1 MNRPATTE
9 KEKPPT
15 EARGRDQRSTRMWCD
30 ECLKMVPSRYAPS
43 PDAGPHWR
51 CSECGEVTT
60 HILSPME
67 RSGRCCAKSP
77 QGLTCGKP
85 AGHDGQHETR
95 HRGSVT
101 RWPTTTVKEG
111 SEEWTED
118 DATLDAM
125 RGLKSPATT
134 GERNG
139 REGGSDGDGLQKAA
153 RCVGHLTGKKTENLS

>member
-1 MNRPATTE
+1 MSSWCPQCGPNVEVDEDGCCAGCGATAMGPGADGAHKLKRTLEGLVGASTRPWYGCRGAANIITCPCGLKMGPSFDSEYLIRAWNRRPATTE

-67 RSGRCCAKSP
+67 RS
-77 QGLTCGKP
+77 
-85 AGHDGQHETR
+85 
-95 HRGSVT
+95 
-101 RWPTTTVKEG
+101 
-111 SEEWTED
+111 
-118 DATLDAM
+118 
-125 RGLKSPATT
+125 
-134 GERNG
+134 
-139 REGGSDGDGLQKAA
+139 A
-153 RCVGHLTGKKTENLS
+153 RSAP